1 MDDRIENA
9 FTNTEN
15 KIAEQSASLDTV
27 LTALEGK
34 AAGSGSSGEVWEK
47 VCDETTTEDI
57 KEWRY
62 TSEALKVYK
71 KFKFD
76 FTYELNTG
84 DSDRLFLNGRNSSAF
99 RVFGAGYSADKFRR
113 ITGIIYI
120 DEVKNIVVAEG
131 AVQKNK
137 TAFDENFEG
146 TRMRYEQSDT
156 ISQFPIRSIGFR
168 PNTATIVTGAKFRVW
183 GSKQ

>member
-1 MDDRIENA
+1 MSN
-9 FTNTEN
+9 N
-15 KIAEQSASLDTV
+15 IAEAIASKNEVIAAQGTSLDTV

-34 AAGSGSSGEVWEK
+34 AAGSGSSGEMWEK
-47 VCDETTTEDI
+47 VRDETTTEDI
-57 KEWRY
+57 TEWRY

-76 FTYELNTG
+76 FTYELNTA

-113 ITGIIYI
+113 IAGIIYI
-120 DEVKNIVVAEG
+120 DEAKDVVVAEG

-137 TAFDENFEG
+137 IAIAENFEG

-156 ISQFPIRSIGFR
+156 ISQFPISCIGFR